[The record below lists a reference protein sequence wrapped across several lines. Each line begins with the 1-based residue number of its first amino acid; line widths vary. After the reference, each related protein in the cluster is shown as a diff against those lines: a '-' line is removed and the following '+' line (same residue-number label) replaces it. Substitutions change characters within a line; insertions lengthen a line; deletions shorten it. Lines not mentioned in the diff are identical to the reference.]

1 MSGEKSLIKIY
12 KQNLITLC
20 FVYNITTDW
29 HRHPCFQLTVSLHN
43 ISFELETKSEKKE
56 VFGFIVQSNLLHK
69 IKTRDICCIN
79 LFVDPESNHYHLLSH
94 FTEKNSVYFLSSE
107 EALKIANYFIK
118 SVTINQPIDIYHVY
132 RFLCKCDLNYL
143 CNQDNRINKAVS
155 IISLLPVKKISC
167 REIAAE
173 IHLSESRFLHLFR
186 SKLGINFRSYLLW
199 KRLQDV
205 IDNIDSSDS
214 SETLTTL
221 ANDKGFSDSA
231 HFSRTCLSSFG
242 IRPSQLRQALCVEH
256 NGSMCGK
263 YYCLQNIFQAL
274 YI

>member
-12 KQNLITLC
+12 KQNLVTLC

-43 ISFELETKSEKKE
+43 ISFELETQSEKRE
-56 VFGFIVQSNLLHK
+56 VFGFIVQSNLPHK
-69 IKTRDICCIN
+69 LKAQGICFIN
-79 LFVDPESNHYHLLSH
+79 LFVDPESNYYHLLSH
-94 FTEKNSVYFLSSE
+94 FTEKNSVYILTSE
-107 EALKIANYFIK
+107 ETLKIANYFIK

-143 CNQDNRINKAVS
+143 YDQDNRINKAIS
-155 IISLLPVKKISC
+155 IISSLPIKKISS
-167 REIAAE
+167 REIAAK

-186 SKLGINFRSYLLW
+186 SKLGINFRGYLLW
-199 KRLQDV
+199 KRLEDV
-205 IDNIDSSDS
+205 IDILDS

-231 HFSRTCLSSFG
+231 HLSRTCFSNFG
-242 IRPSQLRQALCVEH
+242 IRPSQIKQALCNEH
-256 NGSMCGK
+256 NDSMCGK
-263 YYCLQNIFQAL
+263 HYCLYNVFQAL